1 MMAVPMLVAAAA
13 VVGHDRLL
21 VGRESHDL
29 STSRDGIVTAFAV
42 SRIIVIFSALLLRP
56 FHFLGA
62 RARAPPSP
70 RTRKKNAPALASAW
84 GA

>member
-1 MMAVPMLVAAAA
+1 MAVPMLVAAAA
-13 VVGHDRLL
+13 VVGHDGL
-21 VGRESHDL
+21 VGEGGESHDL

-42 SRIIVIFSALLLRP
+42 SRIIVISSALLLRP
-56 FHFLGA
+56 LHFLGA